1 MATDTSVSNLV
12 INKMTKAQYD
22 SLVNPSATELYLV
35 PDEMDTTP
43 TAGSVNPVTSDG
55 IKTYVDNAVGGIPT
69 VGTLNTNNTS
79 AQIVPTDPESFSN
92 AISLHKISKTGN
104 FDNLIKNFD
113 QTVVSI
119 TPPAGSVTAGWRPI
133 CYIERGAYF
142 LFVGGYYSNGRPTQA
157 IVAITTD
164 GAYANLKLVCGYP
177 YTGVNIPKIRLVNN
191 SSSGTGHG
199 SWRLEYYHNAQS
211 ASPGTRRFMI
221 LGNDDG
227 TRISNI
233 STSFDLCD
241 VQDIPSG
248 TRYYEL
254 TFRETPDQPSI
265 QTNLASAS
273 ASHMNGGNITPGV
286 TGVLG
291 VSNGGT
297 GNSSVD
303 TEPTSGSTKMVT
315 SGGLYTA
322 LGNKVNEDDPRL
334 YDELEIVSTLSSS
347 TIKNSYINFAGEWI
361 YSTTYGHYIVPVT
374 GIRKVTITAHE
385 DNACYYSFIKN
396 YVEGV
401 STTPPSSDYAT
412 GYNSRVLLAH
422 GQVVDC
428 IVPSDAELL
437 FIYPG
442 SKSTQPYKP
451 VSVKLTGTFVTRT
464 DDSNDYFNYDPITA
478 SEAIVANW
486 RDHDTTYLIEQS
498 WIRSGYINS
507 STLKYVSGT
516 YYSSYVLLTENIK
529 SVRVAAGY
537 AATRIG
543 FLSKEGVDAGTVTA
557 IVPFSSDGSTV
568 NTIQIPANT
577 SLTVDVP
584 QGAYYLYI
592 FLGTLSND
600 VYSAMPS
607 GLYFTGNRGVENFPL
622 TINSTTYDGSAPASI
637 TGLAIDSDVVHI
649 AGAETITG
657 AKTFSSAITGKLG
670 TNSTLADAS
679 ILDSVNQSLLGNSA
693 STLKSVD
700 DRPPTV
706 KNIVD
711 YVDDCISHI
720 TPGTSSMFNNT
731 TDGIVTHIGTT
742 GGTAVNNT
750 TEHDTTTNFN
760 GSPQYLLS
768 SRGYW
773 VNPVKYG
780 VCTTEPSSSKKTV
793 NVSGY
798 VSLVDGERVTVK
810 FTYTNTAKAPITI
823 NVNSTGNINLYRFG
837 TTFPGNASGSVSWQ
851 AGAVLDIIYSAADNC
866 WKIVGGN
873 INTSVELNVT
883 DSSTT
888 KYPLVFPKTTG
899 ANIPGV
905 DYLRYAR
912 NYSASDTQLCVNP
925 RGDMFVRSLSLGSKT
940 STSISSGDI
949 STSGSI
955 AADSNISS
963 GGNVAATGNVV
974 AGGNAEISGALHF
987 LTTDASKH
995 PVNAALANYYDDGSD
1010 GVAVLELDDPAG
1022 SGDVIIR
1029 SVADPVL
1036 DNDATNKKFVQDS
1049 VESVED
1055 ELYPTLCDEEE
1066 IVSDLGTKYPYK
1078 SGYISTLTAEYNSD
1092 SSARYVVV
1100 PAAGIRRIEVSANSS
1115 SQAAFGFLAT
1125 YTEGTTP
1132 TYTFPTGYSDVV
1144 LVLSGRTTTLDV
1156 PQGTNWIYITAS
1168 SNNTPQ
1174 SVKITGTGITDPADE
1189 YKNHYTKLYDESIKR
1204 NLYLYDISS
1213 ETAEWVQRR
1222 GYIDKSSSNW
1232 ASSSTSSTYIHF
1244 LVPIEPGT
1252 ISKIVA
1258 KWDYKTST
1266 ATQLAWL
1273 TDLDANYA
1281 GNAAHLCTGTTPYIP
1296 AATNTEYELEVPSTA
1311 RWLYLYLG
1319 NGSTNYLPSTI
1330 KIIGSIADNEV
1341 HKTGDETIT
1350 GEKTFTSDV
1359 SLALDT
1365 NLRLLTDDDEG
1376 VCIIQGESGSGEN
1389 RELNFYGISDD
1400 GLVRLKHLAEPE
1412 TNTDAA
1418 TKYYVDQAVAGGG
1431 GGGGAG
1437 GTIYFGSVESTSTST
1452 AFTATISGITAL
1464 SNGLC
1469 VYLTNDVVTS
1479 AAGYTIDINGLG
1491 PKPVYMSNE
1500 ASTASTTQFAA
1511 GSTYMF
1517 IYNGNRVSGGCWDL
1531 YYSTTITTSNTAYQ
1545 IRHNYSRKPASQT
1558 FYRYRIL
1565 FTSADG
1571 TKYVPANT
1579 SSSTNGTASRAVN
1592 QTKIDPFGEIVLW
1605 NASSGSVSAG
1615 AVPAATSLYAQAR
1628 VVFGYSFNRT
1638 GAALTLTVNAPVYIK
1653 CSPQSDG
1660 SAIIDADV
1668 PYVQSLPSTDDGYI
1682 YIFMGI
1688 ASAATYVEILP
1699 YHPVYYYKNGCIR
1712 LWTKQMTNKDYGNGY
1727 AVDSRQD
1734 ATTPT
1739 AVTATCSDYSLTD
1752 GGRVTVYLNY
1762 NVGTGATLS
1771 VNGTTATQ
1779 ILCYGR
1785 TIQAGMLNAGD
1796 VATFVYSV
1804 NNGIDEDPAYVLTS
1818 IDSKPFNGTANG
1830 LVPKVDAG
1838 YQPSEY
1844 GQLYL
1849 TGGGVWENL
1858 IDSVEDICYGRY
1870 LSIDGGQMTP
1880 GSSIFGLSD
1889 TPPSSG
1895 NAYYRTY
1902 AASLGMVV
1910 DNFLKLDG
1918 TSPMEGNLNMTSGN
1932 TSYNIVNLQDPVN
1945 PQDAATKKYVD
1956 SRTENNWSRS
1966 DVVASSING
1975 EKEVQA
1981 ARATSSG
1988 TTLGFSTAMQPNT
2001 TCHIFVYGGSSAN
2014 SFTAGTLT
2022 IPKNKTATNQ
2032 TAGNTDTIIIDNKVY
2047 FKNGT
2052 QVIDT
2057 NASFSIAANEIL
2069 ELSVMYTEVEVGNTV
2084 YHRTIYKTAQA

>member
-22 SLVNPSATELYLV
+22 SLVNPSTTELYLV

-43 TAGSVNPVTSDG
+43 TAGSDNPVTSEG
-55 IKTYVDNAVGGIPT
+55 IKTYVDGAITGVTTDLSNKVDKVQSSTDNAV
-69 VGTLNTNNTS
+69 VRFNGTSS
-79 AQIVPTDPESFSN
+79 A
-92 AISLHKISKTGN
+92 
-104 FDNLIKNFD
+104 
-113 QTVVSI
+113 
-119 TPPAGSVTAGWRPI
+119 
-133 CYIERGAYF
+133 
-142 LFVGGYYSNGRPTQA
+142 
-157 IVAITTD
+157 
-164 GAYANLKLVCGYP
+164 
-177 YTGVNIPKIRLVNN
+177 
-191 SSSGTGHG
+191 
-199 SWRLEYYHNAQS
+199 
-211 ASPGTRRFMI
+211 
-221 LGNDDG
+221 
-227 TRISNI
+227 
-233 STSFDLCD
+233 
-241 VQDIPSG
+241 
-248 TRYYEL
+248 
-254 TFRETPDQPSI
+254 I
-265 QTNLASAS
+265 Q
-273 ASHMNGGNITPGV
+273 
-286 TGVLG
+286 
-291 VSNGGT
+291 
-297 GNSSVD
+297 NSSVTIND
-303 TEPTSGSTKMVT
+303 SGQVTAAKFVT
-315 SGGLYTA
+315 SGGTASQYVKGNGDLASISTSDQYEAYLLWGGKNFQNNYGPLDASMVPELGSNRTQFINPNYVSVEYSRDGGETWLDYEATDAQKGNLFSVLALSGLRLGKATTKGEMTSSYMLRVTITDTSAAYIYTELRKFVIYDTTEGA
-322 LGNKVNEDDPRL
+322 SGCYCTIQGRTAANFSSGTDTWTTFVNKVSLGGWSGYNVINYPSGFTTYGNQTSQYRQVRFIFGCTAGPSSSYYGFQLGKIMCFGGQGYSNPSYMAKQGHIYNWDYQQNVGFPAKVTAPTVRAS
-334 YDELEIVSTLSSS
+334 STL
-347 TIKNSYINFAGEWI
+347 TVGTNGNVTEGMVFDGIELVDLMGTTKYPINNHYIDYKGDWI
-361 YSTTYGHYIVPVT
+361 SSTTYGHYAIPIEGVRAVRIKAPAPST
-374 GIRKVTITAHE
+374 SA
-385 DNACYYSFIKN
+385 SFFAFVKN
-396 YVEGV
+396 YAFAN
-401 STTPPSSDYAT
+401 PPTSDYAE
-412 GYNSRVLLAH
+412 GYWSRNMIPGDTEIEVL
-422 GQVVDC
+422 
-428 IVPSDAELL
+428 VPSDAEYLI
-437 FIYPG
+437 IYPG

-451 VSVKLTGTFVTRT
+451 ESLKLYGDFSTVIHDGSSYYGHIGALTAEEAVVSDWRNHDVT
-464 DDSNDYFNYDPITA
+464 NLVA
-478 SEAIVANW
+478 SS
-486 RDHDTTYLIEQS
+486 LI
-498 WIRSGYINS
+498 RNGYIQS
-507 STLKYVSGT
+507 STNKYISGT
-516 YYSSYVLLTENIK
+516 YYSSFIPLSTNVSKIKLT
-529 SVRVAAGY
+529 AGN
-537 AATRIG
+537 AATRIA
-543 FLSKEGVDAGTVTA
+543 FLHIDVSANAVVSYAGETSTVLVNAGETVT
-557 IVPFSSDGSTV
+557 
-568 NTIQIPANT
+568 
-577 SLTVDVP
+577 LDVP
-584 QGAYYLYI
+584 SGTLLLYV
-592 FLGTLSND
+592 FLGTLSSD

-637 TGLAIDSDVVHI
+637 TGLAIDSDVVHTTGDENISGIKKFQSDIWLYSDGGDTPGLIFQRGSNTSYIDWKVFNSAGILRFSANRNSNPLVYTDLFKLNGDTSYPEATLSLKLI
-649 AGAETITG
+649 AQSDVSVSGDI
-657 AKTFSSAITGKLG
+657 IGKLG
-670 TNSTLADAS
+670 KNATLANAS
-679 ILDSVNQSLLGNSA
+679 ILDATNHSLLGNNA
-693 STLKSVD
+693 STLKAVD

-760 GSPQYLLS
+760 GNPQYLLS

-912 NYSASDTQLCVNP
+912 NYSASDTQLCVTP

-1036 DNDATNKKFVQDS
+1036 YNDAANKKFVQDS

-1066 IVSDLGTKYPYK
+1066 IVSDIGTKYPYK
-1078 SGYISTLTAEYNSD
+1078 NGYISTLTAEYNS
-1092 SSARYVVV
+1092 SSSYRYVVV

-1115 SQAAFGFLAT
+1115 YPTSFGFLAT
-1125 YTEGTTP
+1125 YTEGATP
-1132 TYTFPTGYSDVV
+1132 TYTFPTGYSNVV
-1144 LVLSGRTTTLDV
+1144 LVLPGRTATLDV
-1156 PQGTNWIYITAS
+1156 PQGTNWIYINAS
-1168 SNNTPQ
+1168 SDNTPQ

-1222 GYIDKSSSNW
+1222 GYIINSNSNW

-1258 KWDYKTST
+1258 KWAYKAST

-1273 TDLDANYA
+1273 TDLDANNA

-1517 IYNGNRVSGGCWDL
+1517 IYNGNRVSGGL
-1531 YYSTTITTSNTAYQ
+1531 HVHLQ
-1545 IRHNYSRKPASQT
+1545 RKPC
-1558 FYRYRIL
+1558 FWR
-1565 FTSADG
+1565 
-1571 TKYVPANT
+1571 
-1579 SSSTNGTASRAVN
+1579 
-1592 QTKIDPFGEIVLW
+1592 
-1605 NASSGSVSAG
+1605 
-1615 AVPAATSLYAQAR
+1615 
-1628 VVFGYSFNRT
+1628 
-1638 GAALTLTVNAPVYIK
+1638 
-1653 CSPQSDG
+1653 
-1660 SAIIDADV
+1660 
-1668 PYVQSLPSTDDGYI
+1668 
-1682 YIFMGI
+1682 
-1688 ASAATYVEILP
+1688 
-1699 YHPVYYYKNGCIR
+1699 
-1712 LWTKQMTNKDYGNGY
+1712 
-1727 AVDSRQD
+1727 
-1734 ATTPT
+1734 
-1739 AVTATCSDYSLTD
+1739 
-1752 GGRVTVYLNY
+1752 
-1762 NVGTGATLS
+1762 
-1771 VNGTTATQ
+1771 
-1779 ILCYGR
+1779 
-1785 TIQAGMLNAGD
+1785 ML
-1796 VATFVYSV
+1796 
-1804 NNGIDEDPAYVLTS
+1804 
-1818 IDSKPFNGTANG
+1818 G
-1830 LVPKVDAG
+1830 LV
-1838 YQPSEY
+1838 
-1844 GQLYL
+1844 L
-1849 TGGGVWENL
+1849 
-1858 IDSVEDICYGRY
+1858 
-1870 LSIDGGQMTP
+1870 
-1880 GSSIFGLSD
+1880 
-1889 TPPSSG
+1889 
-1895 NAYYRTY
+1895 
-1902 AASLGMVV
+1902 
-1910 DNFLKLDG
+1910 
-1918 TSPMEGNLNMTSGN
+1918 
-1932 TSYNIVNLQDPVN
+1932 
-1945 PQDAATKKYVD
+1945 
-1956 SRTENNWSRS
+1956 
-1966 DVVASSING
+1966 
-1975 EKEVQA
+1975 
-1981 ARATSSG
+1981 
-1988 TTLGFSTAMQPNT
+1988 
-2001 TCHIFVYGGSSAN
+2001 
-2014 SFTAGTLT
+2014 
-2022 IPKNKTATNQ
+2022 
-2032 TAGNTDTIIIDNKVY
+2032 
-2047 FKNGT
+2047 
-2052 QVIDT
+2052 
-2057 NASFSIAANEIL
+2057 
-2069 ELSVMYTEVEVGNTV
+2069 
-2084 YHRTIYKTAQA
+2084 